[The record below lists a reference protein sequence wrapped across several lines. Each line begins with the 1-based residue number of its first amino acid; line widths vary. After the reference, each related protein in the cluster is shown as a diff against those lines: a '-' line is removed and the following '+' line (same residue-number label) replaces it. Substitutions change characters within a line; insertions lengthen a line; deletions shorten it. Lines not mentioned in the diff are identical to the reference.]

1 MTREEKRHIVEELS
15 VKLKENQAFYIA
27 DASGLTVAQVNAFR
41 QMCFD
46 KGVEYKVY
54 KNTLVRK
61 ALESIDAADASAFD
75 EALKGFSGIMFAGEA
90 ANVPAKIIKEYREK
104 GNSESHP
111 RLKVASIDFDLYLGD
126 DKVAELAKL
135 KSKQELIGEVIGLLQ
150 SPITNVVSSLQSGK
164 STLAGLVKTLQE
176 REIEN

>member
-15 VKLKENQAFYIA
+15 TKLKENQTFYIA
-27 DASGLTVAQVNAFR
+27 DASGLTVAQINAFR

-54 KNTLVRK
+54 KNTLVKK
-61 ALESIDAADASAFD
+61 ALESIDAADENAFD

-90 ANVPAKIIKEYREK
+90 ANVPAKIIKEYRDK

-111 RLKVASIDFDLYLGD
+111 ILKAASIDFDLYLGD
-126 DKVAELAKL
+126 DKLVELSKL
-135 KSKQELIGEVIGLLQ
+135 KSKTELIGEVIGLLQ
-150 SPITNVVSSLQSGK
+150 SPVNNVVSGLLSGK
-164 STLAGLVKTLQE
+164 STLSGLVKALQE
-176 REIEN
+176 RETEN

>member
-27 DASGLTVAQVNAFR
+27 DDSGLTVAQVNAFR

-61 ALESIDAADASAFD
+61 ALESIDAADAS
-75 EALKGFSGIMFAGEA
+75 IMDYNE
-90 ANVPAKIIKEYREK
+90 
-104 GNSESHP
+104 
-111 RLKVASIDFDLYLGD
+111 DFDARMEDLGSQD
-126 DKVAELAKL
+126 LGASEMGDMEFD
-135 KSKQELIGEVIGLLQ
+135 GEETTKGWFDGVFEDGDFDMDF
-150 SPITNVVSSLQSGK
+150 GDW
-164 STLAGLVKTLQE
+164 
-176 REIEN
+176 

>member
-15 VKLKENQAFYIA
+15 VKLKENQSFYIA

-41 QMCFD
+41 QMCYD
-46 KGVEYKVY
+46 KGIEYKVY
-54 KNTLVRK
+54 KNTLVKK
-61 ALESIDAADASAFD
+61 ALESIDAADADAFD

-104 GNSESHP
+104 GHSKSHP
-111 RLKVASIDFDLYLGD
+111 ILKAASIDFDLYFGD
-126 DKVAELAKL
+126 DQLADLAKL
-135 KSKQELIGEVIGLLQ
+135 KSKNELIGEVIGLLQ
-150 SPITNVVSSLQSGK
+150 SPVNNVVSGLLSGK

-176 REIEN
+176 REN